1 MCTSPVAKRCAQLG
15 RPKSS
20 QTSSHRHALTSR
32 RPLRK
37 LDRLY
42 RSHATAVT
50 LVPQRGLRG
59 EFEIRYGIGID
70 RTASLLDAAL
80 EHGVIDKSGA
90 WMSFDGERIGQGRA
104 NVLEFLN
111 EHEDIKASIE
121 LDYKTAVA
129 EARESGDD

>member
-1 MCTSPVAKRCAQLG
+1 MIAQITKIGTAKEDELKTANKTRIECVKNQVAPPFR
-15 RPKSS
+15 
-20 QTSSHRHALTSR
+20 
-32 RPLRK
+32 
-37 LDRLY
+37 
-42 RSHATAVT
+42 
-50 LVPQRGLRG
+50 RG

-80 EHGVIDKSGA
+80 EHGIIEKSGA

-129 EARESGDD
+129 EAKEADEST